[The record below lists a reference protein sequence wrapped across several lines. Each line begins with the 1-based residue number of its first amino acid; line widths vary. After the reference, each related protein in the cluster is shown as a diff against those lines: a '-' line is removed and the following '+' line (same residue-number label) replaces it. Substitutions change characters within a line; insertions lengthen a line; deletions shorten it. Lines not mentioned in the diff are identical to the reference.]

1 MSETCGS
8 KHTVHMHAEDGIQR
22 KAVIV
27 NNYVRIWCLSRDA
40 SKDEIRL
47 EADCLQKSGYI
58 KTCTRGVSHLKWNS
72 EL

>member
-1 MSETCGS
+1 MSETCGG
-8 KHTVHMHAEDGIQR
+8 KHTVHIHTADAIQR

-27 NNYVRIWCLSRDA
+27 NNYVRYLSLDA
-40 SKDEIRL
+40 SKDEMRL
-47 EADCLQKSGYI
+47 EADCLQESGYI